1 MKRKNKTLLNS
12 LIVLYM
18 NVRVE
23 FPKYFP
29 DWLCWFVFNNSGSVV
44 GGRYSD
50 HLVVAM
56 VVTGSAL
63 RHSHCC
69 PLVPQTFIALVHADL
84 KALQF

>member
-1 MKRKNKTLLNS
+1 
-12 LIVLYM
+12 
-18 NVRVE
+18 
-23 FPKYFP
+23 
-29 DWLCWFVFNNSGSVV
+29 VFNNSGSVV